1 MTKSR
6 FVILITIKNTGLLIS
21 FWTLENKH
29 LSNKFEDSYYKV
41 SDELREFQNDR
52 VQFKHR
58 FQEFDQA
65 NANRPNSTE
74 TNGRNDNGTEKIH
87 DESAK
92 APDFFQDNNAI
103 KKKFFSKSYTTTR
116 IKSRNFISN
125 SSYVGINKED
135 FYNRNFALTFSCF

>member
-58 FQEFDQA
+58 FQ
-65 NANRPNSTE
+65 
-74 TNGRNDNGTEKIH
+74 
-87 DESAK
+87 
-92 APDFFQDNNAI
+92 DNNAI

-125 SSYVGINKED
+125 ISYVGINKED
-135 FYNRNFALTFSCF
+135 FYNRNFALTFTCF

>member
-58 FQEFDQA
+58 FPEFDQA

-116 IKSRNFISN
+116 IKS
-125 SSYVGINKED
+125 
-135 FYNRNFALTFSCF
+135 